1 MSSDSAV
8 ADILQIGV
16 VVSGAPRGAPVSGRG
31 WKSTQTVRSSSMKR
45 PGAQGA
51 SGKGST
57 SSSFRASKGQKLARD
72 AARSLTAQIEAEK
85 KSAKDAENERRAA
98 KRARK
103 AANASGGGVLQTI
116 NPAKLKRMTKKQLR
130 SVKRTTVDKE
140 GNTQLVP
147 AYGR

>member
-1 MSSDSAV
+1 
-8 ADILQIGV
+8 
-16 VVSGAPRGAPVSGRG
+16 
-31 WKSTQTVRSSSMKR
+31 
-45 PGAQGA
+45 
-51 SGKGST
+51 
-57 SSSFRASKGQKLARD
+57 LARD

>member
-1 MSSDSAV
+1 MSSNGAVIIPQIDAV
-8 ADILQIGV
+8 AIA
-16 VVSGAPRGAPVSGRG
+16 APRGAPVSGRG
-31 WKSTQTVRSSSMKR
+31 WKSMQTVRSSSMKR
-45 PGAQGA
+45 PGAHGA

-72 AARSLTAQIEAEK
+72 AARSLTAQLEAEK
-85 KSAKDAENERRAA
+85 KSAADAEKERRAA

-130 SVKRTTVDKE
+130 SIKRTTVDKE
-140 GNTQLVP
+140 GNTLLVP